1 MGDATATGTIND
13 DDGSPTVS
21 VSDAGATEGGA
32 VEFRVSLSA
41 ASSRQVTVD
50 YATSGGTAT
59 SGTDFT
65 AASGSLTFGI
75 NETAKTVSVATT
87 EDSMDENDET
97 FTLTLSSPNNATMGD
112 ATATGTIND
121 DDEPVP
127 ALTASFTGVPAEHD
141 GSAAFTLRLQ
151 FSEPV
156 GVSYAVLRD
165 EALNATGGTVTDR
178 SAREREQRAV
188 GDRGRAV
195 GSRRRDDLARR
206 GRRLRN
212 GRSGVHARGRS
223 ETALEQPLGN
233 GGGSGN

>member
-1 MGDATATGTIND
+1 
-13 DDGSPTVS
+13 
-21 VSDAGATEGGA
+21 
-32 VEFRVSLSA
+32 
-41 ASSRQVTVD
+41 
-50 YATSGGTAT
+50 
-59 SGTDFT
+59 
-65 AASGSLTFGI
+65 
-75 NETAKTVSVATT
+75 
-87 EDSMDENDET
+87 MDENDET

-165 EALNATGGTVTDR
+165 EALNATGGTVTTAR
-178 SAREREQRAV
+178 AREREQRAV

-206 GRRLRN
+206 GRRLRKRPERCARA
-212 GRSGVHARGRS
+212 GTIRDRSRTAPRQRWRVRKLTRS
-223 ETALEQPLGN
+223 P
-233 GGGSGN
+233 SR